1 MDRLSAIEALANLT
15 EAEAGV
21 LRLLVG
27 FLTVAEIAGALGQSA
42 GTVRAQTV
50 TIYRKLGV
58 YRRRDAVRRARE
70 LGLV

>member
-1 MDRLSAIEALANLT
+1 MDRLGAIEAFAKLS

-21 LRLLVG
+21 LQLLVG

-42 GTVRAQTV
+42 GTVRAQTAV
-50 TIYRKLGV
+50 IYRKLGV
-58 YRRRDAVRRARE
+58 YRRRDAIRRARE